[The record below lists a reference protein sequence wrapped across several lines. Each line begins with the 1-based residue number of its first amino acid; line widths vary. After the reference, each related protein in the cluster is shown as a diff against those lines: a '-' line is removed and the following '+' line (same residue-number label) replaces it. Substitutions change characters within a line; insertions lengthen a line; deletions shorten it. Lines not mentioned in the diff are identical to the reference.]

1 MNWTE
6 EELIAYQERQSR
18 HKWGLPIDVNNIVP
32 ESEPDTGP
40 ESVLQL
46 KIESWLDSHAI
57 AYVHDRSRGRN
68 RPGQPDIIAAMPFGV
83 TLWIELKSK
92 TGRLSVEQKIFQL
105 KLLRLDHL
113 FFEIRS
119 FKKFLEIAAP
129 MVAAK

>member
-1 MNWTE
+1 MNWSE
-6 EELIAYQERQSR
+6 EQLIAYEAKRGSMGQKMLAADEA
-18 HKWGLPIDVNNIVP
+18 
-32 ESEPDTGP
+32 DTGA
-40 ESVLQL
+40 ESALQL

-119 FKKFLEIAAP
+119 FKKFLEIAGP
-129 MVAAK
+129 MVAGK